1 MGIPKDGWF
10 IIYKWKTYSNGWFR
24 GTPILGNLQ
33 IIEWCKIYLEVLFR
47 IARGQDLTRSHK
59 CVPLAGKQ
67 ARRLQMEVFRG
78 CAEGWRFPSK
88 LRLPR
93 SRTQSTQVFWTNK
106 NCTENCIW
114 MTASSGRTDAYTYWF
129 HNIFWSLPIDSI
141 DDTIQYY
148 TLSIKKVLYT
158 YMVYTCCICI
168 PTHMATPP
176 ALTGLNVQGVH
187 LPESCLQA
195 LDRRLAAMELHGT

>member
-67 ARRLQMEVFRG
+67 ASRLQMEVFRG

-93 SRTQSTQVFWTNK
+93 SRTQSTQVCWTNK

-148 TLSIKKVLYT
+148 TLSIKKKSIVYIHGIYMLHMYT
-158 YMVYTCCICI
+158 YA
-168 PTHMATPP
+168 HGHP
-176 ALTGLNVQGVH
+176 ASLNRVKRSGCAPSWELLTSIG
-187 LPESCLQA
+187 
-195 LDRRLAAMELHGT
+195 